1 MKSFKEYQLDEA
13 KEYEMDEDKIRQ
25 VMAESGKMKV
35 KQLMDYMKSRY
46 EGKYDPKVARENA
59 KELVADM

>member
-1 MKSFKEYQLDEA
+1 
-13 KEYEMDEDKIRQ
+13 
-25 VMAESGKMKV
+25 MAESGKMKV
-35 KQLMDYMKSRY
+35 AQLMSYMKAKY